1 MTDPASTTESSQRRV
16 AFVVQRFGPEI
27 VGGAEALA
35 RMICCDLASNL
46 GWKIDVYTT
55 TAINHQTWKNEL
67 PAGTS
72 NDGPLTVIRFPS
84 ITKRWPAFGIID
96 RVLRALMM
104 IHPIR
109 QGLERLWL
117 IAQGPWSPKLVKAL
131 QKNAAQYD
139 ALIFMTYLYY
149 PTAIGMRN
157 LSGRKVLIPT
167 AHDEAP
173 FYFKTVNQLMC
184 EATTILPSTNAE
196 KHLIESVHG
205 VKTADIAGVGIHIP
219 NTTATETKHQLLYL
233 GRISRGKGVH
243 SLLEWATS
251 PKFKET
257 GLKLVLAGSLDNE
270 LAGLI
275 KGPTIDYRGF
285 VSEAEK
291 QELLETAWAVVN
303 PSPHESL
310 SMIALEAMANRK
322 PLLVNK
328 SCPVLAQYVTDHET
342 VFGFTDEKEFFDA
355 LNSVERMYQEPSHE
369 RALTA
374 SRDWVRKQYNW
385 PRIREI
391 YRAAVCDVKPS

>member
-27 VGGAEALA
+27 VGGAEAHA
-35 RMICCDLASNL
+35 RMICSDLASNL

-84 ITKRWPAFGIID
+84 ITMRWPAFGIID
-96 RVLRALMM
+96 RVLRALML

-109 QGLERLWL
+109 EGLERLWL

-131 QKNAAQYD
+131 QKNAGQYD

-205 VKTADIAGVGIHIP
+205 VKTADIAGVGINIP

-275 KGPTIDYRGF
+275 NGPTIDYRGF

-342 VFGFTDEKEFFDA
+342 VFGFADEKEFFDA

-391 YRAAVCDVKPS
+391 YRAAVCDAKPS